1 MLLGLGPLFLCGLGA
16 SLASEPVLAGLCD
29 APFTAAAAAASAAAF
44 NKAIVCDLGRRPRTP
59 FRTGRG
65 GKGLGN
71 RYEVCMEEEELEE
84 DRRVVKEAEVEETGA
99 RSAPGK
105 VTLKKGM
112 VGQRKERQIQNKNC

>member
-1 MLLGLGPLFLCGLGA
+1 
-16 SLASEPVLAGLCD
+16 
-29 APFTAAAAAASAAAF
+29 
-44 NKAIVCDLGRRPRTP
+44 
-59 FRTGRG
+59 
-65 GKGLGN
+65 
-71 RYEVCMEEEELEE
+71 MEEEELEE